1 MNDATPVRSL
11 PEHRAQ
17 TWVLRKPGAK
27 GKGGMVVS
35 QSRVAAEIGA
45 EVLRAGGNAV
55 DAAVATAFA
64 VAVVEPWNSG
74 LGGIGHALIHP
85 AGAAE
90 AEQCDFGPVAPGS
103 LDPARFKL
111 TGRMT
116 TDLFAWPEVEG
127 DLNIFGPLSIVANS
141 APAGYAAVHK
151 KHGRMPL
158 AELVLPAVALA
169 KRGLPIDWYAALK
182 ISSAAK
188 NLRRFP
194 ESARIYLPGGLPPA
208 PPYMGALPTVVQGR
222 LADTLAVIAQD
233 GVDPL
238 YRGDIAASIASDMKE
253 LGGVLN
259 RADLEAVAPVWRKV
273 LQIPHRGFVVQ
284 GASAM
289 TAGPTLARVLG
300 QMTTVPY
307 GRSPDAVWYA
317 ALARAM
323 RTAYAERLS
332 GMGAGQLGHTT
343 HLTTADKD
351 GMMVSMTTT
360 LMSSFGSC
368 VVLPGS
374 GIVMNN
380 GVMWF
385 DPRPG
390 TPNGLAGGKRPL
402 TNMCPV
408 IVTKDGV
415 PVLAGGS
422 SGGRRILASVVQLM
436 AFVLDF
442 GMTPEDAAHQPRIDV
457 SGVDGITADPRL
469 GEAVLAALRAEAPV
483 AVAEHVVLPGSYANP
498 NCILREPD
506 GNLLGMS
513 DAMIPWSGAVAA

>member
-1 MNDATPVRSL
+1 MNDAMPARSL

-17 TWVLRKPGAK
+17 TWVVRKPGAR
-27 GKGGMVVS
+27 GGNGMVVS
-35 QSRVAAEIGA
+35 QSRLAAEIGA

-85 AGAAE
+85 AGSAE

-127 DLNIFGPLSIVANS
+127 DLNIHGPLSVVANS
-141 APAGYAAVHK
+141 APAAYAAVHAR
-151 KHGRMPL
+151 HGRMPF
-158 AELVLPAVALA
+158 AELVAPAVALA
-169 KRGLPIDWYAALK
+169 RRGLPIDWYAALK
-182 ISSAAK
+182 IASAAR
-188 NLRRFP
+188 NLRRYP
-194 ESARIYLPGGLPPA
+194 ESARIYLPDGLPPA
-208 PPYMGALPTVVQGR
+208 PPYMGAAPTVGQGR

-238 YRGDIAASIASDMKE
+238 YRGDIAATIAADMKD

-273 LQIPHRGFVVQ
+273 LKIPHRGLVVQ
-284 GASAM
+284 GASAL
-289 TAGPTLARVLG
+289 TAGPTMARVLE
-300 QMTTVPY
+300 QMAAAPC
-307 GRSPDAVWYA
+307 GEAPDAGWYA
-317 ALARAM
+317 ALARALH
-323 RTAYAERLS
+323 TAYAERLS
-332 GMGAGQLGHTT
+332 AMGAGSHGHTT
-343 HLTTADKD
+343 HITTADRD
-351 GMMVSMTTT
+351 GMMVAMTTT

-368 VVLPGS
+368 VALPGS
-374 GIVMNN
+374 GIMMNN

-390 TPNGLAGGKRPL
+390 TPNGLAPGKRPL

-408 IVTKDGV
+408 IALKDGR
-415 PVLAGGS
+415 PVLAGGA
-422 SGGRRILASVVQLM
+422 SGGRRILAAVVQML

-457 SGVDGITADPRL
+457 SGLNGITADPRL
-469 GEAVLAALRAEAPV
+469 GDAVLAALGAAGPV
-483 AVAEHVVLPGSYANP
+483 TLAEHVVLPGNYANP
-498 NCILREPD
+498 NVILREAD
-506 GNLLGMS
+506 GTLWGMS
-513 DAMIPWSGAVAA
+513 DSMIPWSGAVAA